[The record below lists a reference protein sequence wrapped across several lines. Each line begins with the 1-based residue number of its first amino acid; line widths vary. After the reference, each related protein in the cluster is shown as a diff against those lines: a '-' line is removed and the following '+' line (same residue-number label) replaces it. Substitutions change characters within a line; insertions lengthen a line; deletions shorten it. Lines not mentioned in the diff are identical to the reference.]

1 MYDYPF
7 FYTIN
12 EFESNSIKTNKSQ
25 LHFPP
30 KDHLDE
36 NTKKEYEGTGL
47 GLSLVKKLVE
57 LHGGKVWVKSQYG
70 KYSISDSTF
79 P

>member
-1 MYDYPF
+1 M
-7 FYTIN
+7 
-12 EFESNSIKTNKSQ
+12 
-25 LHFPP
+25 
-30 KDHLDE
+30 
-36 NTKKEYEGTGL
+36 